1 MRPGLALQGVMVL
14 FVFPTVRRR
23 IKTYGE
29 DQDAEE
35 AMGILFDT
43 DHLALEAH
51 ELKPI
56 HWRIPIT

>member
-23 IKTYGE
+23 IKTYSE

-35 AMGILFDT
+35 SNEDT
-43 DHLALEAH
+43 VRHRS
-51 ELKPI
+51 PGS
-56 HWRIPIT
+56 RGS